1 MEFGLVGIGLNI
13 KKMCGK
19 VRKEGMKWVI
29 GWFYEVS
36 VGLFRWWREINER
49 NVGIMGG

>member
-29 GWFYEVS
+29 RVFYEVRS
-36 VGLFRWWREINER
+36 GVFRWWEEINER
-49 NVGIMGG
+49 NVEKMGG